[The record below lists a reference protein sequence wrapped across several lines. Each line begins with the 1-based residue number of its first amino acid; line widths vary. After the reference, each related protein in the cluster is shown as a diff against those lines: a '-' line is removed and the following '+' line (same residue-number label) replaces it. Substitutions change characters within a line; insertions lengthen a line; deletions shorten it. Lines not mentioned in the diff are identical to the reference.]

1 LRLIE
6 FASAEEQIALFKLI
20 TDKVWQSLAD
30 QKRQAEELAAQR
42 RRAQAV
48 TGNVRAKRAPPAKPV
63 KHIKPEPV
71 PPPST
76 DLPDADTE
84 PEELTSTEPNST
96 SQAAIT
102 DKDTDLDD
110 ERIALYPQKS
120 GDLRELIR

>member
-1 LRLIE
+1 MRLIE

-30 QKRQAEELAAQR
+30 QKRQEEEQAAQR

-48 TGNVRAKRAPPAKPV
+48 TGNVRAKRAPPV
-63 KHIKPEPV
+63 KHIKPQPV

-76 DLPDADTE
+76 DPANAHTE
-84 PEELTSTEPNST
+84 PEEPTSTEPNST
-96 SQAAIT
+96 SLVAMT
-102 DKDTDLDD
+102 DKDTELDD